1 MTNPSVA
8 QYASE
13 IQQVIKSHQRF
24 LLTTH
29 VRADGDGIGA
39 EIALFHLL
47 KNMGKSVSIVNDSL
61 TPQIYKFITP
71 STGMYVYPGVPH
83 DKPEVVFVLDCPTLE
98 RLGKTM
104 GMFPEGVVIVNI
116 DHHIANENF
125 GKINWVVDDMCATG
139 DVVLQ
144 LLREMKVDITPDMAT
159 ALYVSIVTDTGRF
172 THSNTTSSTLRSAA
186 FLIEC
191 GARHTDITRFVYSAN
206 SFNLIQLNVQSLA
219 TIRLHLGN
227 QVATI
232 WLTREMLERT
242 KVNAI
247 DTHDFAD
254 IPSSIEGIAV
264 GVLLREMTKPDWV
277 KVSLRSQNGLQ
288 VNTIAQK
295 YGGGG
300 HKYAAGCEIQGSI
313 EAVQQTIIRELE
325 KVLPQKP

>member
-8 QYASE
+8 KYANE
-13 IQQVIKSHQRF
+13 IQQVIKNHQRF

-71 STGMYVYPGVPH
+71 STGMYVYPDVPQ

-125 GKINWVVDDMCATG
+125 GKINWAADDMCATG

-172 THSNTTSSTLRSAA
+172 THSNTTASTLRSAA

-191 GARHTDITRFVYSAN
+191 GARHADITRFVYSAN
-206 SFNLIQLNVQSLA
+206 SYNLIQLNVQSLA

-264 GVLLREMTKPDWV
+264 GVLLREMTKPDWI

-300 HKYAAGCEIQGSI
+300 HKFAAGCEIQGSI

-325 KVLPQKP
+325 KVLPQKS

>member
-47 KNMGKSVSIVNDSL
+47 KNMGKSVSIVNDSF

-191 GARHTDITRFVYSAN
+191 GARHTDITRYVYSAN
-206 SFNLIQLNVQSLA
+206 SYNLIQLNVQSLA

-232 WLTREMLERT
+232 WLTREMLEKQR
-242 KVNAI
+242 
-247 DTHDFAD
+247 
-254 IPSSIEGIAV
+254 
-264 GVLLREMTKPDWV
+264 
-277 KVSLRSQNGLQ
+277 
-288 VNTIAQK
+288 
-295 YGGGG
+295 
-300 HKYAAGCEIQGSI
+300 
-313 EAVQQTIIRELE
+313 
-325 KVLPQKP
+325 